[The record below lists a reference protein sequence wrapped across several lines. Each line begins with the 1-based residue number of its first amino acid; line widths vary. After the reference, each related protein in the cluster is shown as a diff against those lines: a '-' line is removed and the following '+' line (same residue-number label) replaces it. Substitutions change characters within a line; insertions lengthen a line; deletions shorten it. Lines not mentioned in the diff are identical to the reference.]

1 MRFERENPTSKPSQ
15 THNKATSVSQSK
27 LENHASFRDQQNRM
41 SPSNKVKAH
50 HKDWSAMSTIHA
62 LKEWDAQIQALESG
76 TTALVI
82 RKGGIVEARGEFEV
96 EHREFWLYP
105 TFLHQNPGELR
116 SPFSSMLRPDPAP
129 GQVSI
134 RAFARAERVWKLEDL
149 AMIRALEPHQCLTG
163 EALERKFYYRN
174 KPWVHALL
182 LRVYRLEPAQM
193 ITESELQRGCVSWVP
208 LEQGISLE
216 GLKPSMDDR
225 DFTTQRRTLE
235 SLLD

>member
-1 MRFERENPTSKPSQ
+1 M
-15 THNKATSVSQSK
+15 
-27 LENHASFRDQQNRM
+27 
-41 SPSNKVKAH
+41 
-50 HKDWSAMSTIHA
+50 DWSAMSTIHA
-62 LKEWDAQIQALESG
+62 LKEWDAQIQALETG
-76 TTALVI
+76 QTALVI

-116 SPFSSMLRPDPAP
+116 STFSSLLRPDPAS

-134 RAFARAERVWKLEDL
+134 RAFARVERIWKLENLDV
-149 AMIRALEPHQCLTG
+149 IKTLESQQCLTAA
-163 EALERKFYYRN
+163 ALERKFHYRN

-182 LRVYRLEPAQM
+182 LRVYKLEPAQT

-208 LEQGISLE
+208 LEREILLE
-216 GLKPSMDDR
+216 GLKPAMDDSS
-225 DFTTQRRTLE
+225 FTNQRQTLE